1 MPVRK
6 HALEHA
12 LSYLRALLDA
22 IIAHS
27 GACKLLV
34 PLGEPPDSGALRDAG
49 EKEEPSN
56 CNWNANDTVLCG
68 KRKFLITILSSEKGA
83 IEYPL

>member
-6 HALEHA
+6 HTLEHA

-27 GACKLLV
+27 GTRKLLV
-34 PLGEPPDSGALRDAG
+34 PLSEPPDSGALRDAG

-56 CNWNANDTVLCG
+56 CNGDANDTVLSG
-68 KRKFLITILSSEKGA
+68 NT
-83 IEYPL
+83 

>member
-12 LSYLRALLDA
+12 LSYLPALLDA

-27 GACKLLV
+27 GARKFLV
-34 PLGEPPDSGALRDAG
+34 PLGEPPDSGTLRDAR
-49 EKEEPSN
+49 EKEEPGN
-56 CNWNANDTVLCG
+56 CNWNANATVLRG
-68 KRKFLITILSSEKGA
+68 NT
-83 IEYPL
+83 